1 MNEALDPSDE
11 QLSNPEMEFEK
22 VLRPKAF
29 EDFTGQKKV
38 LDNLSIFVQAAL
50 KREEALDHVLLH
62 GPPGLGK
69 TTLGNIIANELGSN
83 IKLVSEDEFS
93 VKPGDN
99 GFGPN

>member
-11 QLSNPEMEFEK
+11 QLSSPEMEFEK

-50 KREEALDHVLLH
+50 KREEALDHVLLQ
-62 GPPGLGK
+62 GLS
-69 TTLGNIIANELGSN
+69 TSFQVLCASSLLGLYCIIQPTACRFCLAYSSDH
-83 IKLVSEDEFS
+83 LT
-93 VKPGDN
+93 
-99 GFGPN
+99 